1 MQSWLYLTGAI
12 FLEIAGT
19 TSMKL
24 SEGFTRTV
32 PSILIFV
39 FYVLSF
45 MALTMA
51 IKRIDVSVAY
61 AIWSGIGTALIAII
75 GVVHF
80 REPMPLI
87 KVVSVGMIIIGVVG
101 LYITGI
107 KHVL

>member
-24 SEGFTRTV
+24 SEGFTRIV

-61 AIWSGIGTALIAII
+61 AIWAGVGTALIAII

-80 REPMPLI
+80 REPMTLI

-101 LYITGI
+101 LNINGI
-107 KHVL
+107 KH

>member
-32 PSILIFV
+32 PSIFIFV
-39 FYVLSF
+39 FYALSF
-45 MALTMA
+45 IALTMA
-51 IKRIDVSVAY
+51 LKRIDVSVAY
-61 AIWSGIGTALIAII
+61 AIWSGVGTALIAII

-80 REPMPLI
+80 REPLALI
-87 KVVSVGMIIIGVVG
+87 KVAIVDLFIIGVAG
-101 LYITGI
+101 LNINVR
-107 KHVL
+107 HRN

>member
-32 PSILIFV
+32 PSIFIFV
-39 FYVLSF
+39 FYALSF

-51 IKRIDVSVAY
+51 LKRIDVSVAY
-61 AIWSGIGTALIAII
+61 AIWSGVGTALIAII

-80 REPMPLI
+80 REPMTLI

-101 LYITGI
+101 LNITGI
-107 KHVL
+107 KH